1 MSNTYSI
8 VEGYKD
14 IERVHSIEKEREKIM
29 STTEFQNWC
38 KSMGIGSRVV
48 QRDSRATEL
57 MRQYGDRYTQW
68 LSKS

>member
-14 IERVHSIEKEREKIM
+14 IERVHSIERERERIM

-38 KSMGIGSRVV
+38 RTMGIGSRVV
-48 QRDSRATEL
+48 VRDSRTTEL
-57 MRQYGDRYTQW
+57 MRQYGDRYTKW
-68 LSKS
+68 LKG

>member
-14 IERVHSIEKEREKIM
+14 IERVHSIEREREKIM

-48 QRDSRATEL
+48 HRDSRATEL
-57 MRQYGDRYTQW
+57 MRQYGDRYTKW
-68 LSKS
+68 LSKG

>member
-1 MSNTYSI
+1 MSIAYSI

-29 STTEFQNWC
+29 STTEFQKWC
-38 KSMGIGSRVV
+38 ATMGIGSRVV
-48 QRDSRATEL
+48 VRDSRATEL

>member
-1 MSNTYSI
+1 MSIAYSI

-14 IERVHSIEKEREKIM
+14 IERVHSIESEREKIM

-38 KSMGIGSRVV
+38 ATMGIGSRVV

-68 LSKS
+68 LSKR

>member
-1 MSNTYSI
+1 MSIAYSI

-14 IERVHSIEKEREKIM
+14 IERVHSIESEREKIM

-38 KSMGIGSRVV
+38 TTMGIGSRVV

-68 LSKS
+68 LSKR